1 MSPPRNNVSD
11 MTTTTPIAIRQRTG
25 RGFTLVELLLVILIL
40 AAVLGPFLAFVSR
53 IPDLNSAIGQ
63 QGRSE
68 AWRSFTDQ
76 VLAAGIDPSAA
87 AALRLGVNPAV
98 PAVPAPVVTRGV
110 VMAPLGGAA
119 VRVIQVQ
126 VPATAAEVRPGGSGF
141 ELGAGTP
148 PPARTTPAA
157 PLLPIV
163 MQTPVVTPTP
173 GSILPIGALTAGS
186 SGAPATAAV
195 SASVLDSGRV
205 HLENGRP
212 LAASIGIGVAA
223 QTVSAAD
230 LVQGVS
236 GRAWNEYVSQDAGD
250 KAVMLAD
257 GRIRWHTQS
266 GGRLLIY
273 EPSPPVSYAYL
284 LNLGTPV
291 VVHNTTEVASGA
303 SIDIA
308 YDEYMNVRNG
318 ASALHL
324 DWSQTTKTAFGNTWN
339 TLTVG
344 FNWTFQAESG
354 PFGGDLKSFFGSDKE
369 YLWADNSAVAAVP
382 VLPPGAIASPGNWTL
397 ARQTTKLGVPE
408 LVTQP
413 GYQGDSYEAGGIDL
427 RVPLHNG
434 ERIGRVQSG
443 TTVSTGDILK
453 VQVEPNP

>member
-1 MSPPRNNVSD
+1 MPTIISNGHR
-11 MTTTTPIAIRQRTG
+11 AG
-25 RGFTLVELLLVILIL
+25 RGFTLVELLLAILIL

-76 VLAAGIDPSAA
+76 ALVAGVDPSAA
-87 AALRLGVNPAV
+87 AALRNGVNPTV
-98 PAVPAPVVTRGV
+98 PAMPAPVVMRGIAL
-110 VMAPLGGAA
+110 APLGGATVRA
-119 VRVIQVQ
+119 IQVRVPVT
-126 VPATAAEVRPGGSGF
+126 VAETRPGGSGF

-157 PLLPIV
+157 PLLPIL
-163 MQTPVVTPTP
+163 MQTPVVSPAP
-173 GSILPIGALTAGS
+173 GTVLPIRALTAGS
-186 SGAPATAAV
+186 SGAPATAMV
-195 SASVLDSGRV
+195 SASVLDGGRV

-212 LAASIGIGVAA
+212 LAAPIGTGVAA
-223 QTVSAAD
+223 QMVSAAD

-236 GRAWNEYVSQDAGD
+236 GRAWNEYVSQNAGD

-266 GGRLLIY
+266 GGRLLIF

-284 LNLGTPV
+284 LDLGTPV
-291 VVHNTTEVASGA
+291 VVHDTTEVASGA

-318 ASALHL
+318 ASTMRL
-324 DWSQTTKTAFGNTWN
+324 DWPQATRTAFGNAWN
-339 TLTVG
+339 SLARG

-354 PFGGDLKSFFGSDKE
+354 PFGGDLKSFFGSVKE
-369 YLWADNSAVAAVP
+369 YLWADSSAVAAAP
-382 VLPPGAIASPGNWTL
+382 VLPPGAVASPGNWTL

-413 GYQGDSYEAGGIDL
+413 GYQGGSYEAGGIEL
-427 RVPLHNG
+427 RVPIRNG
-434 ERIGRVQSG
+434 ERLGRVQSG
-443 TTVSTGDILK
+443 TTVSTGDTLK

>member
-1 MSPPRNNVSD
+1 
-11 MTTTTPIAIRQRTG
+11 MTATTSIGQRTG
-25 RGFTLVELLLVILIL
+25 HGFTLVELLLVILIL

-76 VLAAGIDPSAA
+76 ALVAGIDPSAA
-87 AALRLGVNPAV
+87 LALRNGVNPAV
-98 PAVPAPVVTRGV
+98 PAVPAPVVIRGV
-110 VMAPLGGAA
+110 TMAPLGGAA
-119 VRVIQVQ
+119 VRAIQVP
-126 VPATAAEVRPGGSGF
+126 VPATAAETRPGGSGF
-141 ELGAGTP
+141 ELGAGSP

-157 PLLPIV
+157 PLLPIA
-163 MQTPVVTPTP
+163 MQTPVVSPAP
-173 GSILPIGALTAGS
+173 GSILPIGTLTAGS
-186 SGAPATAAV
+186 SGAPATTVV
-195 SASVLDSGRV
+195 SASVLDGGRV
-205 HLENGRP
+205 HLEDGRP
-212 LAASIGIGVAA
+212 LAAPTGIGVAA

-236 GRAWNEYVSQDAGD
+236 GRAWNEYVSQNAGD

-284 LNLGTPV
+284 LDLGTPV
-291 VVHNTTEVASGA
+291 VVHNTTEVASGT

-318 ASALHL
+318 TSTMRL
-324 DWSQTTKTAFGNTWN
+324 DWSQTTKTAFGNAWN
-339 TLTVG
+339 TLTLG
-344 FNWTFQAESG
+344 FNWTFKAESG
-354 PFGGDLKSFFGSDKE
+354 PFGGDLKSFFGPDKE
-369 YLWADNSAVAAVP
+369 YLWADNSAVVATP
-382 VLPPGAIASPGNWTL
+382 VLPPGAIASTGSWTV

-413 GYQGDSYEAGGIDL
+413 GYQGGSYEAGGIEL
-427 RVPLHNG
+427 RVPVYNG
-434 ERIGRVQSG
+434 ERLGRVQSG
-443 TTVSTGDILK
+443 TTVSTGDTLQ

>member
-1 MSPPRNNVSD
+1 MPS
-11 MTTTTPIAIRQRTG
+11 TTSIGQRIK
-25 RGFTLVELLLVILIL
+25 RGFTLIELLLAILIL

-68 AWRSFTDQ
+68 ASRSFTDQ

-87 AALRLGVNPAV
+87 TALRNGVNPAV

-110 VMAPLGGAA
+110 ATPPVGGAA
-119 VRVIQVQ
+119 VRAIQVQ
-126 VPATAAEVRPGGSGF
+126 VPATVAETRPGGSGF

-148 PPARTTPAA
+148 PPARAIPAA
-157 PLLPIV
+157 PLLPIL
-163 MQTPVVTPTP
+163 MQTPTVSPAP
-173 GSILPIGALTAGS
+173 GSILPVGALTAGS
-186 SGAPATAAV
+186 SGAPATTVV
-195 SASVLDSGRV
+195 SASVLDGGRV

-212 LAASIGIGVAA
+212 LAAPTGIGVVA
-223 QTVSAAD
+223 QAVSAAD
-230 LVQGVS
+230 LAQGVG
-236 GRAWNEYVSQDAGD
+236 GRAWNEYVSQNAGD

-266 GGRLLIY
+266 AGRLLIY
-273 EPSPPVSYAYL
+273 EPSPPVSYGYL
-284 LNLGTPV
+284 LDLGPPVV

-303 SIDIA
+303 TLDIA

-318 ASALHL
+318 TSTMRL
-324 DWSQTTKTAFGNTWN
+324 DWSQTTKTAFGSTWN
-339 TLTVG
+339 TLMPG
-344 FNWTFQAESG
+344 FNWTFQGESG
-354 PFGGDLKSFFGSDKE
+354 PFGGDLKSFFASDKE
-369 YLWADNSAVAAVP
+369 YLWADKSAVAAVP

-413 GYQGDSYEAGGIDL
+413 GYQGGSYEAGGIEL
-427 RVPLHNG
+427 RVPVYNG
-434 ERIGRVQSG
+434 ERLGRVQSG
-443 TTVSTGDILK
+443 TTVSTGDTLQ

>member
-1 MSPPRNNVSD
+1 MP
-11 MTTTTPIAIRQRTG
+11 TTTSNGRRTG
-25 RGFTLVELLLVILIL
+25 RGFTLVELLLAILIL

-76 VLAAGIDPSAA
+76 ALAAGIDPGAA
-87 AALRLGVNPAV
+87 AALRNGVNPAV
-98 PAVPAPVVTRGV
+98 PAMPTPVVTRGSA
-110 VMAPLGGAA
+110 MAPLGGAA
-119 VRVIQVQ
+119 VRAIQVRM
-126 VPATAAEVRPGGSGF
+126 PATVAETRPGGSGF
-141 ELGAGTP
+141 ELGAGTAP
-148 PPARTTPAA
+148 PVRTTPAA

-163 MQTPVVTPTP
+163 MQTPVVSPAP
-173 GSILPIGALTAGS
+173 GSVLPVGMLTAGG
-186 SGAPATAAV
+186 SGTPATTVV
-195 SASVLDSGRV
+195 SASVLDGGRV

-212 LAASIGIGVAA
+212 LAASTGIGIAA

-230 LVQGVS
+230 LAQGVG
-236 GRAWNEYVSQDAGD
+236 GRAWNEYVSQNAGD
-250 KAVMLAD
+250 KAVILAD

-291 VVHNTTEVASGA
+291 MVHNTTEVASGA

-318 ASALHL
+318 TSALRL
-324 DWSQTTKTAFGNTWN
+324 DWPQTTKTAFGNTWN

-354 PFGGDLKSFFGSDKE
+354 PFGGDLKSFFGEDKE
-369 YLWADNSAVAAVP
+369 YLWEDNAAVAAAP
-382 VLPPGAIASPGNWTL
+382 VLPPGAVASPANWTL

-413 GYQGDSYEAGGIDL
+413 GYQGGSYEAGGIEI
-427 RVPLHNG
+427 RAPIRNG
-434 ERIGRVQSG
+434 ERLGRVQSG
-443 TTVSTGDILK
+443 TTVSTGDTLK

>member
-1 MSPPRNNVSD
+1 
-11 MTTTTPIAIRQRTG
+11 MTATTSIGQRAG
-25 RGFTLVELLLVILIL
+25 HGFTLVELLLVILIL

-76 VLAAGIDPSAA
+76 ALVAGIDPSAA
-87 AALRLGVNPAV
+87 TALRNGVNPAV
-98 PAVPAPVVTRGV
+98 PAVPTPVVTRGV
-110 VMAPLGGAA
+110 TMAPLGGVA
-119 VRVIQVQ
+119 VRAIQAP
-126 VPATAAEVRPGGSGF
+126 VPATAAEARPGGSGF
-141 ELGAGTP
+141 ELGTGTP

-157 PLLPIV
+157 PLPPIV
-163 MQTPVVTPTP
+163 MQTPVVSPAP

-186 SGAPATAAV
+186 SGTPATTV
-195 SASVLDSGRV
+195 VDASVVDGGRV

-212 LAASIGIGVAA
+212 VGAPIGIGVAA

-230 LVQGVS
+230 LAQGVG
-236 GRAWNEYVSQDAGD
+236 GRAWNEYVSQNAGD

-273 EPSPPVSYAYL
+273 EPSPPVAYAYL

-303 SIDIA
+303 SINIA
-308 YDEYMNVRNG
+308 YNEYMNVRNG
-318 ASALHL
+318 TSALHL
-324 DWSQTTKTAFGNTWN
+324 DWSQTTKTAFGNAWN
-339 TLTVG
+339 TLTLG

-354 PFGGDLKSFFGSDKE
+354 PFGGDLKGFFGSDKE
-369 YLWADNSAVAAVP
+369 YLWTDSSAVAAVP
-382 VLPPGAIASPGNWTL
+382 VLPPGAVASPGNWTL

-413 GYQGDSYEAGGIDL
+413 GYQGGSYEAGGIEL
-427 RVPLHNG
+427 RVPLHDG
-434 ERIGRVQSG
+434 ERLGRVQSG
-443 TTVSTGDILK
+443 TTVSTGDTLK
-453 VQVEPNP
+453 VNVEPNP

>member
-1 MSPPRNNVSD
+1 
-11 MTTTTPIAIRQRTG
+11 MTATTSIGQRTG
-25 RGFTLVELLLVILIL
+25 HGFTLVELLLVILIL

-76 VLAAGIDPSAA
+76 ALVAGIDPSAA
-87 AALRLGVNPAV
+87 MALRNGVNPAV
-98 PAVPAPVVTRGV
+98 PAVPAPVVIRGV
-110 VMAPLGGAA
+110 TMAPLGGAA
-119 VRVIQVQ
+119 VRAIQVP
-126 VPATAAEVRPGGSGF
+126 VLATAAETRPGGSGF
-141 ELGAGTP
+141 ELGAGSP

-157 PLLPIV
+157 PLLPIA
-163 MQTPVVTPTP
+163 MQTPVVSPAS
-173 GSILPIGALTAGS
+173 GSILPIGTLTAGS
-186 SGAPATAAV
+186 SGAPATTVV
-195 SASVLDSGRV
+195 SASVLDGGRV
-205 HLENGRP
+205 HLEDGRP
-212 LAASIGIGVAA
+212 LAAPTGIGVAA

-236 GRAWNEYVSQDAGD
+236 GRAWNEYVSQNAGD

-284 LNLGTPV
+284 LDLGTPV
-291 VVHNTTEVASGA
+291 VVHNTTEVASGT

-318 ASALHL
+318 TSAMRL
-324 DWSQTTKTAFGNTWN
+324 DWSQTTKTAFGSTWD
-339 TLTVG
+339 TLTLG

-354 PFGGDLKSFFGSDKE
+354 PFGGDLKSFFGADKE
-369 YLWADNSAVAAVP
+369 YTWADSSAVAAAP
-382 VLPPGAIASPGNWTL
+382 VLPPGAIASPGSWTL

-413 GYQGDSYEAGGIDL
+413 GYQGGSYEAGGIEL
-427 RVPLHNG
+427 RVPIHNG
-434 ERIGRVQSG
+434 QRLGRVQSG
-443 TTVSTGDILK
+443 TTVSTGDTLK
-453 VQVEPNP
+453 VQAEPNP

>member
-1 MSPPRNNVSD
+1 MP
-11 MTTTTPIAIRQRTG
+11 TTTSIGQRTG
-25 RGFTLVELLLVILIL
+25 RGFTLVELLLAILIL

-76 VLAAGIDPSAA
+76 ALMAGIDPSAA
-87 AALRLGVNPAV
+87 AALRNGVNPAV
-98 PAVPAPVVTRGV
+98 PAVLAPVVTRGV
-110 VMAPLGGAA
+110 AMAPVGGVA
-119 VRVIQVQ
+119 VRAIQVR
-126 VPATAAEVRPGGSGF
+126 VVATTAEARPGGSGF

-157 PLLPIV
+157 PFLPIV
-163 MQTPVVTPTP
+163 MQTPAVSPAP

-186 SGAPATAAV
+186 SGAPATTVV
-195 SASVLDSGRV
+195 SASVLDGGRV
-205 HLENGRP
+205 HLENRRP
-212 LAASIGIGVAA
+212 LAAPTGIGVAA

-230 LVQGVS
+230 LVQGAS
-236 GRAWNEYVSQDAGD
+236 GRAWNEYISQNAGD

-303 SIDIA
+303 SIDLA
-308 YDEYMNVRNG
+308 YDEYISVRNG
-318 ASALHL
+318 MSAMRL
-324 DWSQTTKTAFGNTWN
+324 DWSQTTKTAFGNAWN
-339 TLTVG
+339 TLTLG

-354 PFGGDLKSFFGSDKE
+354 PFSGDLKSFFGPDKE
-369 YLWADNSAVAAVP
+369 YLWADSSAVATAP

-413 GYQGDSYEAGGIDL
+413 GYQGGSYEAAGIEL

-434 ERIGRVQSG
+434 ERLGRVQSG
-443 TTVSTGDILK
+443 TTVSTGDTLK

>member
-1 MSPPRNNVSD
+1 MPANPL
-11 MTTTTPIAIRQRTG
+11 IGQRTA
-25 RGFTLVELLLVILIL
+25 RGFTLVELLLAILIL
-40 AAVLGPFLAFVSR
+40 AAVLGPFFAFVSR

-76 VLAAGIDPSAA
+76 ALVAGIDPSTA
-87 AALRLGVNPAV
+87 AALLNGINPAV
-98 PAVPAPVVTRGV
+98 PAVPVPVVTRGIA
-110 VMAPLGGAA
+110 MAPLGGVA
-119 VRVIQVQ
+119 VRSIQVQ
-126 VPATAAEVRPGGSGF
+126 VPAMAAEARPGGSGF

-157 PLLPIV
+157 PLLPIL
-163 MQTPVVTPTP
+163 MQTPAVSPSP

-186 SGAPATAAV
+186 SGAPATTTV
-195 SASVLDSGRV
+195 SASVLDGGRV

-212 LAASIGIGVAA
+212 MAAPTGIGLVA
-223 QTVSAAD
+223 QMVSAAD
-230 LVQGVS
+230 LPQGVS
-236 GRAWNEYVSQDAGD
+236 GRAWNEYVSQNAGD
-250 KAVMLAD
+250 KAVVLAD

-266 GGRLLIY
+266 GGRLLIF

-284 LNLGTPV
+284 LDLGTPV

-318 ASALHL
+318 TSAMRL
-324 DWSQTTKTAFGNTWN
+324 DWSQATKTAFGNTWN
-339 TLTVG
+339 TLAQG

-354 PFGGDLKSFFGSDKE
+354 PFGGDLKTFFASDKE
-369 YLWADNSAVAAVP
+369 YLWADSSAVAAAP

-397 ARQTTKLGVPE
+397 ARQATKLGVPE

-413 GYQGDSYEAGGIDL
+413 SYQGGSYEAGGVEI
-427 RVPLHNG
+427 RVPIRNG
-434 ERIGRVQSG
+434 ERLGRVQSG
-443 TTVSTGDILK
+443 STVSTGDTLQ